1 MLKNLK
7 RFAAAALF
15 AACAIGTSAN
25 AYAQKINMNLVYDGV
40 SHTYNEEEIK
50 INVGGKE
57 ITGLDVPA
65 VSINSRT
72 MVPARAVFEEL
83 GAEVA

>member
-25 AYAQKINMNLVYDGV
+25 AYAQKINPIQIIDKGFVLLTRTTFLLVV
-40 SHTYNEEEIK
+40 
-50 INVGGKE
+50 
-57 ITGLDVPA
+57 
-65 VSINSRT
+65 
-72 MVPARAVFEEL
+72 
-83 GAEVA
+83 